1 MTKAKEESE
10 GRVTSSLQ
18 EASSCS
24 VMRKGYFIPSTFYQ
38 TCARIIGFWCSL
50 LLLRAEV
57 GASPAPDAL
66 NGVTLQAGKL
76 SVYVEGIPLR
86 EVMAEVS
93 RLNHTPIVWLSEEGQ
108 EDPVSLEFAE
118 LPLLEG
124 VERIL
129 QRHNFIVCYEPYPSG
144 TQLTQIWIA
153 SNRKAT
159 QPPPPQTEEKK
170 SLSAPARGQAAGEQQ
185 ERSTSPEREEWQSV
199 MERAVS
205 APDPLTRTNAVRYLG
220 THGQN
225 TPQTRATLEQIARSD
240 ANVQVRN
247 AAAEALQR
255 RE

>member
-1 MTKAKEESE
+1 ME
-10 GRVTSSLQ
+10 
-18 EASSCS
+18 
-24 VMRKGYFIPSTFYQ
+24 
-38 TCARIIGFWCSL
+38 
-50 LLLRAEV
+50 
-57 GASPAPDAL
+57 
-66 NGVTLQAGKL
+66 
-76 SVYVEGIPLR
+76 
-86 EVMAEVS
+86 EVS

-153 SNRKAT
+153 SNRKA
-159 QPPPPQTEEKK
+159 PPSPPQTEEKK
-170 SLSAPARGQAAGEQQ
+170 SLSAPASEQAAGEQQ
-185 ERSTSPEREEWQSV
+185 ERATSPEREELQSV
-199 MERAVS
+199 MEQAVS

-225 TPQTRATLEQIARSD
+225 IPQTRATLEQIARSD
-240 ANVQVRN
+240 ANVHVRN